1 MDQVDNE
8 LMTAKELISYAKTQG
23 FDLEPLRNDSNDS
36 MFEKNQR
43 SVFFWR
49 KLDRLPCSGRPD
61 EKEGTLR
68 YNMQGAIAVLP
79 DAYNQSAS
87 AFQGGWTEAGAL
99 EGIEQAFD
107 LVKAWLLD
115 GKEVDELPQRLA
127 RRAGLA

>member
-1 MDQVDNE
+1 MDQADNQRT
-8 LMTAKELISYAKTQG
+8 TAQELISYAKTQG
-23 FDLEPLRNDSNDS
+23 FDLEPILNDFL
-36 MFEKNQR
+36 FEKNRR

-49 KLDRLPCSGRPD
+49 KLDRLPCSGRSD

-79 DAYNQSAS
+79 DAYKQYAS
-87 AFQGGWTEAGAL
+87 AFQGAWTEAGAL
-99 EGIEQAFD
+99 EGIDQAFE